1 VAFGSIP
8 ATHHRDIFRCS
19 RLPVVCLMIS
29 ICCRKQGS
37 HQPFAL
43 PTHLVG
49 DGKLLDCQ
57 AATALT
63 MTLAVSGTA
72 PTALTI
78 AACALLTSG

>member
-8 ATHHRDIFRCS
+8 ATHHRDKFLCS

-29 ICCRKQGS
+29 ICCSKQSS

-57 AATALT
+57 AATAPT
-63 MTLAVSGTA
+63 TTLAVNGTA
-72 PTALTI
+72 PRALTI
-78 AACALLTSG
+78 AA